1 MLYLQKKYLNLLS
14 GRFDGFVWKSAN
26 TANLRCFACGDSS
39 KNKRKK
45 RGYFYEKDGSLW
57 YKCHNCPQMG
67 HFKQILKDLDPN
79 LYKEYVMEC
88 YKGGDRGRRKL
99 AADPVPKSRPSTL
112 FTKEHLDLP
121 SIASLPSE
129 HHARQYI
136 EGRKI
141 PPEFYP
147 DLYYCEAFGE
157 YIKKFPGNDEF
168 KLKAQDPRIVIPFYD
183 QQKNLVAFQGRALS
197 VSSTLR
203 YITIK
208 IDKDAPKIFGLDRY
222 DVRKPGYVFE
232 GPFDSMFVS
241 NSLANASAD
250 IGSVGK
256 FVDKNN
262 TTFVGDNQP
271 RNNEVVRIAE
281 RILAEGYKIFV
292 WPEHVVQKDVNDL
305 AKSGY
310 TKEAVLNLLNTNT
323 FTGLTAKLKL
333 QNWKKC

>member
-1 MLYLQKKYLNLLS
+1 M
-14 GRFDGFVWKSAN
+14 WKSSN
-26 TANLRCFACGDSS
+26 TANLRCFACGDST
-39 KNKRKK
+39 KNRRKK

-57 YKCHNCPQMG
+57 YKCHNCPHMG
-67 HFKQILKDLDPN
+67 HFKFILKDLDPN

-88 YKGGDRGRRKL
+88 YKGEDRGRRKTPPE
-99 AADPVPKSRPSTL
+99 PVYKANKPIFQKQ
-112 FTKEHLDLP
+112 HLDLP

-141 PPEFYP
+141 PVEFYE
-147 DLYYCEAFGE
+147 DLYYCEMFGD

-168 KLKAQDPRIVIPFYD
+168 NLKSHDPRIVIPFYD

-197 VSSTLR
+197 VSGIR

-222 DVRKPGYVFE
+222 DVRKPGFVFE
-232 GPFDSMFVS
+232 GPFDSLFVN

-250 IGSVGK
+250 IGAVGR
-256 FVDKNN
+256 FVDKTN

-271 RNNEVVRIAE
+271 RNFQVVRIAE

-292 WPEHVVQKDVNDL
+292 WPEHIVQKDVNDL
-305 AKSGY
+305 VKSGY
-310 TKEAVLNLLNTNT
+310 TRDGVLELLNTHT
-323 FTGLTAKLKL
+323 FVGLTAKVKL